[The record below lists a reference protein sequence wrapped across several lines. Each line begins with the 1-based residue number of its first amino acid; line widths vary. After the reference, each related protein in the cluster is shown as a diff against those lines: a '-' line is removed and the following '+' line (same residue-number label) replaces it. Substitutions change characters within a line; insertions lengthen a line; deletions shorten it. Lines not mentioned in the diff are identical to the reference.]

1 MSRQNRVYYSL
12 HAADNLEKLEVSE
25 QEVEETLETGSISP
39 AKLGR
44 LRATK
49 VFTEGYMWRMR
60 YYPHREI
67 NVFHVVEPRGI
78 TAITII
84 VRYGFWRDA
93 SENQV

>member
-1 MSRQNRVYYSL
+1 MSRHHRVHYSL
-12 HAADNLEKLEVSE
+12 HAADNLKKLEVSE
-25 QEVEETLETGSISP
+25 QEVEETLATGFISP

-44 LRATK
+44 LMATK

-67 NVFHVVEPRGI
+67 NVVHVVEPRGV

-84 VRYGFWRDA
+84 VRYGFWRDS
-93 SENQV
+93 SES